1 MTTAP
6 TPQRQYWFVVIM
18 ICGSDQATLDT
29 INLDA
34 SVQAYKFAVID
45 ALTTY
50 STMWFTVNGEGKN
63 KITGIE
69 DENEIQ
75 AVRNQMDKI
84 FDEGAFWITK

>member
-1 MTTAP
+1 MTTA
-6 TPQRQYWFVVIM
+6 TTDLTIELFVGNL